1 MAAYE
6 TCSKESWKLYW
17 LRDNCFTIQSSHLDN
32 LQGSNNASNGKLL
45 RFFSANISL
54 VTGEMLHFL
63 FSHHQGTVS
72 IQPTTNASLSS
83 APNLKRPCWRL
94 FTRPKRVAATAA
106 YSGKDVRKKRW
117 ELERKKKRENERE
130 TKRTDHLVPIISISQ
145 QYRKCCSALSL
156 IPLEE
161 NCDSLH
167 RFLFFHREPRN
178 YVCVDKVE
186 EKMKIKNV
194 VAFHRKCLDRWIS
207 TTWLVTAGCPTWTV
221 TPWRER
227 ALSNRR
233 ATLITWRITASTIQS
248 SSASSRNWKA
258 ASSRPSTLFSRTLAQ
273 SMIAVNFASPHPTAA
288 TLSTTPILART
299 SAVSAIT
306 H

>member
-117 ELERKKKRENERE
+117 ELERKKKEGKWER
-130 TKRTDHLVPIISISQ
+130 
-145 QYRKCCSALSL
+145 
-156 IPLEE
+156 
-161 NCDSLH
+161 
-167 RFLFFHREPRN
+167 
-178 YVCVDKVE
+178 DK
-186 EKMKIKNV
+186 K
-194 VAFHRKCLDRWIS
+194 D
-207 TTWLVTAGCPTWTV
+207 G
-221 TPWRER
+221 
-227 ALSNRR
+227 
-233 ATLITWRITASTIQS
+233 
-248 SSASSRNWKA
+248 
-258 ASSRPSTLFSRTLAQ
+258 PSGAHHFD
-273 SMIAVNFASPHPTAA
+273 F
-288 TLSTTPILART
+288 
-299 SAVSAIT
+299 SAIPKVLLAAFPYPVGGKLWLAP
-306 H
+306 